1 MRSLPSWNESSI
13 DDDRRSS
20 KMADSKIN
28 YTPTGIRF
36 GTVAALLC
44 SYMTHGFSG
53 WTIAHG
59 IFGWFYVL
67 YWTFGGGQ

>member
-1 MRSLPSWNESSI
+1 
-13 DDDRRSS
+13 
-20 KMADSKIN
+20 MANSKIN

-36 GTVAALLC
+36 GTVAAMLA

-59 IFGWFYVL
+59 CFGWFYVI

>member
-1 MRSLPSWNESSI
+1 MNTNNI
-13 DDDRRSS
+13 
-20 KMADSKIN
+20 K
-28 YTPTGIRF
+28 YVPTGIKF
-36 GTVAALLC
+36 ASVAAMLC

-59 IFGWFYVL
+59 CFGWFYII